1 MLCYVIL
8 LSSIYGSV
16 FCQPQTWPGLFKR
29 KHKPLPIDGSWT
41 SWQEW
46 KSCSINTKNS
56 SSFYAPWENFNIQF
70 RRRLC
75 NSPSPLYG
83 GKECQG
89 PSNRYRQCSCS
100 NPLGLYMVNMNQ
112 SAISFSGKSLSTNQ
126 PNQAILSQ
134 NFDGW
139 CSEKGFDYLE
149 NKYIQINF
157 DSLVNVGAIK
167 TQGIKKGRISKYKL
181 QYSLDGESWLPL
193 SEGINGENI
202 FQGNLLPKK
211 IKKNEFSSNRVL
223 KLLRLHPVASYGLP
237 CLKMEIFGCVFT
249 CGSLLTNSNG
259 NVVGRSSVEIDQNCL
274 WKIQVKKRTS
284 LTFDFVIFNV
294 LCQYGYLDFHDG
306 DHPFNDSPL
315 LARKCITD
323 EDEEL
328 PLLKLNLNSVWI
340 NFISNSSSPEVDFN
354 LKYFSECSQF
364 IKLQEGGE
372 TIVKSPNYPDK
383 YFDNLNCTWE
393 ILLPRSSNTVD
404 IFVEAFDIENSEGSI
419 GACDNDYVVIQYIR
433 NGVIK
438 TYGKYC
444 NKNPLAKSII
454 SLSAEK
460 IFISF
465 KSNSYLAA
473 SGFYFKLLSKKRST
487 LSTVYLHHTE
497 TVENKSSNSRNL
509 FGTIK
514 PLRNNTN
521 VTVMRRKIR
530 KDRDDTWTIIIVSAF
545 SAFCF
550 MLLCAVISINIRRFL
565 NGRKELNAQC
575 AKLIEEQNRKK
586 KVTNKRMTQK
596 TLQAGVHFKKDDQE
610 LPTTV
615 NAQILNPTET
625 DKMLDKLDGEFSPP
639 EEETRTEKEVTEKV
653 PAMKENNTHD
663 ASKLIIEG
671 TCSDGV
677 TEKSAESHDAESY
690 DSSSPQIHSPM
701 RVSFSEIQSD
711 EAESVV

>member
-8 LSSIYGSV
+8 LSSIYCSV

-46 KSCSINTKNS
+46 KKCYVNTKNS
-56 SSFYAPWENFNIQF
+56 SSFYAPWENFYIQF
-70 RRRLC
+70 RRRMC
-75 NSPSPLYG
+75 NSPAPLYG

-100 NPLGLYMVNMNQ
+100 NPLGLYTINMNQ
-112 SAISFSGKSLSTNQ
+112 SAMSFSGKSLSTNQ

-139 CSEKGFDYLE
+139 CSEEGFDYLE

-157 DSLVNVGAIK
+157 DSLVNVGAIA
-167 TQGIKKGRISKYKL
+167 TQGIKKGRISRYKL
-181 QYSLDGESWLPL
+181 QYSLDGVSWLPL
-193 SEGINGENI
+193 SERVNGENL
-202 FQGNLLPKK
+202 FWGNLLPRK
-211 IKKNEFSSNRVL
+211 IKKNKFSSDRVL
-223 KLLRLHPVASYGLP
+223 KLLRLYPVASYGLP
-237 CLKMEIFGCVFT
+237 CLKMEVFGCVFT
-249 CGSLLTNSNG
+249 CGSILTNSNG

-284 LTFDFVIFNV
+284 LTFDFVVFNV

-306 DHPFNDSPL
+306 DHPFNESPL
-315 LARKCITD
+315 LARKCIMD
-323 EDEEL
+323 EEEEL
-328 PLLKLNLNSVWI
+328 PLLKLNGNSVWI

-354 LKYFSECSQF
+354 LKYFSECSQL
-364 IKLQEGGE
+364 IKVQEGE
-372 TIVKSPNYPDK
+372 EIIVKSPNYPDR

-393 ILLPRSSNTVD
+393 IILPRSSSTID
-404 IFVEAFDIENSEGSI
+404 IFVESFDIENSEDSI

-433 NGVIK
+433 NGVIE
-438 TYGKYC
+438 TYGTYC
-444 NKNPLAKSII
+444 NKNPLARNI

-465 KSNSYLAA
+465 KSNSYLSAN
-473 SGFYFKLLSKKRST
+473 GFYFKLLSKERST
-487 LSTVYLHHTE
+487 LSTAYLHHTE
-497 TVENKSSNSRNL
+497 TVENKSFTSRNP

-521 VTVMRRKIR
+521 ATVMRRKI
-530 KDRDDTWTIIIVSAF
+530 KKNRDDTWTIIIVSTF

-550 MLLCAVISINIRRFL
+550 ILLCVIISINIRRFV
-565 NGRKELNAQC
+565 NGRKELNAHC
-575 AKLIEEQNRKK
+575 AKLIEQNRNK

-596 TLQAGVHFKKDDQE
+596 TLQARIHFKKDHQE
-610 LPTTV
+610 LPTAV
-615 NAQILNPTET
+615 NAQIQSSAET
-625 DKMLDKLDGEFSPP
+625 DKMLNKLDSEFSPP
-639 EEETRTEKEVTEKV
+639 EEETRTEKGVTEKV
-653 PAMKENNTHD
+653 PALKENNTHE
-663 ASKLIIEG
+663 ASRLIIER

-677 TEKSAESHDAESY
+677 TENSADAESY

-701 RVSFSEIQSD
+701 RISFSEIQSD
-711 EAESVV
+711 EVESVV